1 MLEVLGQGGVLT
13 LAVIGLLAWGFAR
26 VLDGPDWSGRAILL
40 AMVLLALVG
49 LVLLPEDAPFRQS
62 VQGSLSFALVAAI
75 VAVPVLAYRWGFRRL
90 RARHAPEPESET
102 GPAGITGCT
111 VLVPEAQALSAD
123 LDRALDTEAPHRLGL
138 VHRAPDGS
146 LQAGATVTLTG
157 TRATLAPLWWDEGAD
172 TAEVVAP
179 LLDAAA
185 TEARQRGAHLLAAET
200 GQPRIAR
207 TLIAL
212 GFTRT
217 ETGPPQ
223 RLIRE
228 LP

>member
-1 MLEVLGQGGVLT
+1 MLEILGQGGVLT

-26 VLDGPDWSGRAILL
+26 VLDGPAWSGRAILL
-40 AMVLLALVG
+40 AMVLLALAG
-49 LVLLPEDAPFRQS
+49 LVLLPPDAPFRQS

-75 VAVPVLAYRWGFRRL
+75 VAVPVLIYRWGLRRL
-90 RARHAPEPESET
+90 RARHAPEPQPT
-102 GPAGITGCT
+102 GITDRP
-111 VLVPEAQALSAD
+111 VLVPETQALTTD
-123 LDRALDTEAPHRLGL
+123 LERALQSEAPHRLGL
-138 VHRAPDGS
+138 VHRNADGA
-146 LQAGATVTLTG
+146 LLAGTTVTLSG
-157 TRATLAPLWWDEGAD
+157 ARATLSPLWWEETAD
-172 TAEVVAP
+172 TAKVVAP

>member
-1 MLEVLGQGGVLT
+1 MLEILGQGGVLT

-26 VLDGPDWSGRAILL
+26 VLDGPAWSGRAILL
-40 AMVLLALVG
+40 ALVLLALAG
-49 LVLLPEDAPFRQS
+49 LILLPEQAPFRQS

-90 RARHAPEPESET
+90 RARHAPEPQPT
-102 GPAGITGCT
+102 GITGRT
-111 VLVPEAQALSAD
+111 VLVPEAQALAAD
-123 LDRALDTEAPHRLGL
+123 LDRALDAETPHRIGL

-146 LQAGATVTLTG
+146 LLAGASVTLTG
-157 TRATLAPLWWDEGAD
+157 ARATLAPLWWDEDAD
-172 TAEVVAP
+172 TAQVVAP

-185 TEARQRGAHLLAAET
+185 AEARQRGAHLLAAET
-200 GQPRIAR
+200 SQPRIVRA
-207 TLIAL
+207 LIAL